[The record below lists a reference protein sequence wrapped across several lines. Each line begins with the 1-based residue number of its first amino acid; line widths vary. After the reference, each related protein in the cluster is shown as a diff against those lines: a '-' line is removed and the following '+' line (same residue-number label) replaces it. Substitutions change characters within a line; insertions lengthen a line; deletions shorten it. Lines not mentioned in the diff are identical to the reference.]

1 VQSLSDTIALDR
13 NRLVA
18 LVLPATWTTT
28 VLPFQSSND
37 TGSRIPDTMLRSL
50 SA

>member
-18 LVLPATWTTT
+18 LALPATWTTA
-28 VLPFQSSND
+28 VLTFQSSND